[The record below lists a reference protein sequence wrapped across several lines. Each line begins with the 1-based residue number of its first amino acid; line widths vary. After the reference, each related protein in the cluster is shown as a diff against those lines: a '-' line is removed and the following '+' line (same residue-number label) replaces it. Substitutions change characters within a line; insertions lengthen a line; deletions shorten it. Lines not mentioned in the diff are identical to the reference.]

1 LSIEI
6 HYRSR
11 CEMKSDI
18 NEHLPLLRIYG
29 SLVDHITE
37 FGVRHGNSTVA
48 LLASKPKKMIS
59 YDWKEFNQYPKF
71 RDLVARDTEFVFI
84 QADVREIEIEPTDLL
99 FIDTVH
105 TYEQLSVELKKHAGR
120 VRRYIILHDTH
131 TTDPTGSIPGM
142 WKAIGE
148 LMGTG
153 KWRIDCDYEN
163 NNGLTV
169 LERIA
174 S

>member
-1 LSIEI
+1 
-6 HYRSR
+6 
-11 CEMKSDI
+11 MKSDI

-48 LLASKPKKMIS
+48 LLASKPQKMIS

-84 QADVREIEIEPTDLL
+84 QAD
-99 FIDTVH
+99 
-105 TYEQLSVELKKHAGR
+105 
-120 VRRYIILHDTH
+120 
-131 TTDPTGSIPGM
+131 
-142 WKAIGE
+142 
-148 LMGTG
+148 
-153 KWRIDCDYEN
+153 
-163 NNGLTV
+163 